1 MNILVTGGAGYIGSV
16 VAEQLLDR
24 GDEVVVIDNLSLGH
38 REAVDPRARF
48 VALDLADRA
57 GLMDLLRDGA
67 FDAAMHFAANAEV
80 GESME
85 NPTKYFRNN
94 FANGINLLEAL
105 AAAGVGRLV
114 FSSTCATYG
123 TPDRVPIT
131 EAQPQN
137 PVNPYGE
144 SKLAF
149 ERALRWYD
157 EIHGLLSVS
166 LRYFNAAGASDRLG
180 EDHEPE
186 SHLIPNVLR
195 VALGQRDSIDVFG
208 DDYPT
213 EDGTCVR
220 DYIHVC
226 DLGDAH
232 ILALD
237 HPRTAAFNLGTGRGS
252 SVLEVIETA
261 RRVTGRPIP
270 VRQAPRRPGDPPR
283 LIASPE
289 RARAELGWQ
298 PVRSDLQVIVETA
311 WRWHSAHP
319 CGYRGR

>member
-1 MNILVTGGAGYIGSV
+1 MKVLVTGGAGYIGSI

-24 GDEVVVIDNLSLGH
+24 GDEVVVVDNLSLGH

-48 VALDLADRA
+48 VELDLGNRDA
-57 GLMDLLRDGA
+57 LVDLLRDVA

-80 GESME
+80 GESMTD
-85 NPTKYFRNN
+85 PTKYFRNN
-94 FANGINLLEAL
+94 VANGINLLEAL
-105 AAAGVGRLV
+105 LAGGVRRLV

-123 TPDRVPIT
+123 IPERVPIT
-131 EAQPQN
+131 EAEPQE

-157 EIHGLLSVS
+157 EIHGLRSVS
-166 LRYFNAAGASDRLG
+166 LRYFNAAGASPRFG

-195 VALGQRDSIDVFG
+195 VALGQRASVDVFG

-213 EDGTCVR
+213 DDGTCVR
-220 DYIHVC
+220 DYVHVC

-237 HPRTAAFNLGTGRGS
+237 HPGTAAFNLGTGTGS
-252 SVLEVIETA
+252 SVFEVIEAA
-261 RRVTGRPIP
+261 RKVTGHPIP
-270 VRQAPRRPGDPPR
+270 MRLGPRRRGDPPR
-283 LIASPE
+283 LVASSD
-289 RARAELGWQ
+289 RSRAELGWN
-298 PVRSDLQVIVETA
+298 PVRSELETIIETA
-311 WRWHSAHP
+311 WRWHTAHP
-319 CGYRGR
+319 HGYR